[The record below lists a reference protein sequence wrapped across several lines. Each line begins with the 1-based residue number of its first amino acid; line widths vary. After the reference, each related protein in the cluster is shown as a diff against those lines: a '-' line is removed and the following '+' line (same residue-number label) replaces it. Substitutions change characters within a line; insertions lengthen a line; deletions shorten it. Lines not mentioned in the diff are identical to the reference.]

1 MINSHYA
8 LQSFKSVQTD
18 YKIEKRNAYY
28 LAGQAAAIYF
38 VNKKK
43 QLPAVFFQIY
53 SKSSTSLVDSPVDSL
68 LPVEACDARLVGG
81 RLIQNLTIPYEEA
94 IRDFDGHQREQFL
107 SAFEADIAN
116 LMVGSLAAAKY
127 VFMHYDEKYAANS
140 LHLDTL
146 YLYGDQPDLDLISEY
161 IECLIPNK
169 TEQQQKLT
177 ELFLKAYRFIN
188 LESNWAAISTLAD
201 FIDGESKEV
210 ISCEQIIAVL
220 ESAA

>member
-18 YKIEKRNAYY
+18 YKIDKRNAYY

-38 VNKKK
+38 GNKKK
-43 QLPAVFFQIY
+43 QLPAVFFQIF
-53 SKSSTSLVDSPVDSL
+53 SKSSTSLVDSSGYSS
-68 LPVEACDARLVGG
+68 LPVKACNARLIGG
-81 RLIQNLTIPYEEA
+81 RLIQNLTLPYEEA
-94 IRDFDGHQREQFL
+94 TRYFDGNQREQFL

-127 VFMHYDEKYAANS
+127 VFMHYDEKFAANS

-169 TEQQQKLT
+169 TEQEQKLT
-177 ELFLKAYRFIN
+177 EIFLTAYRFVN
-188 LESNWAAISTLAD
+188 LESNWDAITTLAD
-201 FIDGESKEV
+201 FIDSVSKEV

-220 ESAA
+220 ESVA